1 MEFLIMGD
9 AEIALMISLLAI
21 PVAIWLQIW
30 VRSRKV
36 QRRNELGEEEFDTTS
51 RAFVSIILE
60 GVAIV
65 GGLIMIII
73 AAGGVMKYI
82 LNLYM

>member
-1 MEFLIMGD
+1 MVMGD
-9 AEIALMISLLAI
+9 AEIALMLSLLAI

-30 VRSRKV
+30 VRSRKI

-60 GVAIV
+60 GTAVV
-65 GGLIMIII
+65 GGLIVIII
-73 AAGGVMKYI
+73 AAGGVMKYV
-82 LNLYM
+82 LNIFM